1 MPLHSESPEARWLA
15 ENYAD
20 EARPG
25 ARYAGQWVVV
35 RGEGI
40 VTGASSP
47 EEIAAYVR
55 TNYPNPADVLIARL
69 VSDPL
74 G

>member
-1 MPLHSESPEARWLA
+1 MPPHSELPEAQWLA
-15 ENYAD
+15 ANYAN

-40 VTGASSP
+40 VAGADSP

-55 TNYPNPADVLIARL
+55 ANYPNPADVLIARL
-69 VSDPL
+69 ISGPL

>member
-1 MPLHSESPEARWLA
+1 MPSHESQWLA
-15 ENYAD
+15 ANYAN

-35 RGEGI
+35 YG
-40 VTGASSP
+40 
-47 EEIAAYVR
+47 EEIVYGHDSPSEVAAYV
-55 TNYPNPADVLIARL
+55 TANYKNPAEVLVARL
-69 VSDPL
+69 FSGLL